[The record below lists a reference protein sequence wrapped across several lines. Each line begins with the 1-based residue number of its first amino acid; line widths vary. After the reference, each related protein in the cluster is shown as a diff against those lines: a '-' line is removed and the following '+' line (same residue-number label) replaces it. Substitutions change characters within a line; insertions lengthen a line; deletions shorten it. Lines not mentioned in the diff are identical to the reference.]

1 MKKGK
6 YFNPIYIIIL
16 IIAFIPYLMGSTHL
30 TMDST
35 TQVTESTTPEV
46 PEAVTFA
53 GEKLVLDRYDKRE
66 KMDRELMSFS
76 FMHTNSHLILK
87 RANRFFPIIEPLLQK
102 NNVPDDLKYLMVIE
116 SSMNLLAR
124 SHAGAAG
131 LWQFMPATG
140 REYGLEVNKN
150 IDERYHIEKST
161 TAACKYLKE
170 AYSKYGS
177 WLAAAASYNGG
188 KNRITTELNRQGVD
202 EITDLWL
209 VEETSRYVY
218 RLIAA
223 KLFFENPQQFGI
235 YLKKEQLYP
244 PLKYK
249 EVTITKEIA
258 DLSSFAK
265 QQGINLA
272 LLKDFNPW
280 LREYNLEN
288 RSGRTYLLKIPTKES
303 LFYNPKET
311 KLHNEKWVI
320 H

>member
-1 MKKGK
+1 MKKTK
-6 YFNPIYIIIL
+6 AFNAIYIIL
-16 IIAFIPYLMGSTHL
+16 IVALIPYLMGSTSL
-30 TMDST
+30 ISDSNSRIM
-35 TQVTESTTPEV
+35 ESSTPEV
-46 PEAVTFA
+46 PEFVTFA

-76 FMHTNSHLILK
+76 FMHSNSHLILK
-87 RANRFFPIIEPLLQK
+87 RGNRFFPVIEPLLQK
-102 NNVPDDLKYLMVIE
+102 NNIPDDLKYLMVIE
-116 SSMNLLAR
+116 SSMNLLSR
-124 SHAGAAG
+124 SPAGAAG

-161 TAACKYLKE
+161 VAACKYLKKS
-170 AYSKYGS
+170 YQKYGS

-188 KNRITTELNRQGVD
+188 QNRITTEFQRQGVD
-202 EITDLWL
+202 QVTDLWL
-209 VEETSRYVY
+209 VEETSRYIY

-235 YLKKEQLYP
+235 HLKKDQLYP

-249 EVTITKEIA
+249 EITITKEIA
-258 DLSSFAK
+258 NLSSFAK

-272 LLKDFNPW
+272 LLKDYNPW
-280 LREYNLEN
+280 LRGYNLEN
-288 RSGRTYLLKIPTKES
+288 RSGRTYVLKIPTGKG
-303 LFYNPKET
+303 LFYNPKEIVP
-311 KLHNEKWVI
+311 HNENWVI

>member
-1 MKKGK
+1 MKKAK
-6 YFNPIYIIIL
+6 FFNPLYLVIL
-16 IIAFIPYLMGSTHL
+16 IIALIPYLMGSTQHNSSNHPDL
-30 TMDST
+30 
-35 TQVTESTTPEV
+35 VESTIPTV
-46 PEAVTFA
+46 PETITFA
-53 GEKLVLDRYDKRE
+53 GEELVLNRYDKRE

-116 SSMNLLAR
+116 SSMNLFSR
-124 SHAGAAG
+124 SPAGAAG

-161 TAACKYLKE
+161 LAACKYLKK
-170 AYSKYGS
+170 AYQRYGS

-188 KNRITTELNRQGVD
+188 QNRITTERQRQGVD

-209 VEETSRYVY
+209 VEETSRYIY
-218 RLIAA
+218 RLMAA

-235 YLKKEQLYP
+235 HLKKEQLYP

-249 EVTITKEIA
+249 EMTLTKEIP
-258 DLSSFAK
+258 DLASFAK

-288 RSGRTYLLKIPTKES
+288 RSGRTYTLKIPTKEG
-303 LFYNPKET
+303 LFYNPKEIVP
-311 KLHNEKWVI
+311 HSENWAI
-320 H
+320 D

>member
-209 VEETSRYVY
+209 VEETSRYIY